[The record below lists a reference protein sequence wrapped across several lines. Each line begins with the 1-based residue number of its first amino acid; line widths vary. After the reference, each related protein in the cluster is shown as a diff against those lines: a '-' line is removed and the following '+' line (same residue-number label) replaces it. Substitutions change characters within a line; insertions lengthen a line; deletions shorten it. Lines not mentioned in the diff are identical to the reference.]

1 MAHMVKNPPAMQETQ
16 VRSLSQDNSLEKGM
30 DTHFS
35 ILARRILWPEEPGGT
50 ELDTTGRLTHTH
62 THTPTGGR
70 DGVILP

>member
-1 MAHMVKNPPAMQETQ
+1 MVKNPPAMQETQ

-62 THTPTGGR
+62 THTHTQEDVMG
-70 DGVILP
+70 